1 MRKIFIDCGANLGRV
16 LADFIQTLPDHDFYA
31 FEPNAQLHTSLRS
44 EVERTGHPR
53 VTLYDKAVWTHDGT
67 ANLYLGHH
75 ESSTLLLGKRVPPVY
90 DQQIDYDNPVPVPC
104 IDFSAWLAREVDS
117 EDQVTVK
124 MDIEGAEYPVLR
136 KMIHDGTLALISLLY
151 IEWHH
156 DRFPEMPAHEHD
168 ELAAAVAKIVE
179 VRPWD

>member
-1 MRKIFIDCGANLGRV
+1 MRKIFIDCGANLGAV
-16 LADFIQTLPDHDFYA
+16 LADFIRKLPDHDFYA
-31 FEPNAQLHTSLRS
+31 FEPNGQLLASIHE
-44 EVERTGHPR
+44 EVDRTGHPH
-53 VTLYDKAVWTHDGT
+53 VTVYEQAAWTHDGT

-90 DQQIDYDNPVPVPC
+90 DQQIDYAHPVPVRC
-104 IDFSAWLAREVDS
+104 VDFSTWLAS
-117 EDQVTVK
+117 EAGAEDHVTVK

-136 KMIHDGTLALISLLY
+136 KMITDGTLNLISVLY

-156 DRFPEMPAHEHD
+156 SRFPDMPLHDHEQ
-168 ELAAAVAKIVE
+168 LVSAVSSMVE